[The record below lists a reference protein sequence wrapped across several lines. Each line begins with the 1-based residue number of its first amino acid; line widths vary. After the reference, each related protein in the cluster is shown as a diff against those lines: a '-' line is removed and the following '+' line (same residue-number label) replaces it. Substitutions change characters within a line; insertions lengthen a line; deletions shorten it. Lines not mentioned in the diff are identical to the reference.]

1 LGLVGV
7 LARRGAAFENLGVNA
22 ERLFV
27 RVARVPDGLFR

>member
-7 LARRGAAFENLGVNA
+7 LARRGGAFESLGIDA
-22 ERLFV
+22 GRLFA